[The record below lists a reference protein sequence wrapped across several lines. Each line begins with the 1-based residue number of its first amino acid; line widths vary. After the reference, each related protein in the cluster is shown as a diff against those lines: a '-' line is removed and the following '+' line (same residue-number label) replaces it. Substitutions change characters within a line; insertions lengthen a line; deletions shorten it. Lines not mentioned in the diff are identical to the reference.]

1 MLLIAFLPQH
11 SQAGKLT
18 PHQPSRKRLLPL
30 AGRGI
35 SRGGG
40 ELSMTNVAVIG
51 AGLIGRAW
59 SIVFARAG
67 FQVTLWDQFPLQVT
81 QALSF
86 ISDRLPELR
95 ASGLLADEPATVL
108 ARIQPMQSM
117 WESVREAE
125 YIQECGPER
134 VEVKQ
139 PLFAELE
146 RAARPNAIIASS
158 SSGIPASAFT
168 QDLKT
173 RQRCLIAH
181 PVNPPYLVPLVEICP
196 APWTDPA
203 VVERTRAIMVQAG
216 QVPATVKKEVD
227 GFALNRL
234 QGALLAE
241 AFRLLADDVVS
252 PADLDA
258 LVKHGLG
265 LRWSFMGPLETIDL
279 NAPGGLADYCDRYG
293 PLYAKMQEQM
303 KPLAWD
309 KALVDRLQA
318 ARRAD
323 LPTNMQTVRQE
334 WRDRRLM
341 ALLAHKA
348 TQAD

>member
-1 MLLIAFLPQH
+1 MAHSEKIA
-11 SQAGKLT
+11 
-18 PHQPSRKRLLPL
+18 
-30 AGRGI
+30 
-35 SRGGG
+35 
-40 ELSMTNVAVIG
+40 VVG

-67 FQVTLWDQFPLQVT
+67 FEVALWDQFPQQT
-81 QALSF
+81 EAALGF
-86 ISDRLPELR
+86 IADRLPELH
-95 ASGLLADEPATVL
+95 AAGLMRDAPDVVLPRIKPVATLWDAVHD
-108 ARIQPMQSM
+108 A
-117 WESVREAE
+117 A
-125 YIQECGPER
+125 YIQENSPER
-134 VEVKQ
+134 VDVKTAV
-139 PLFAELE
+139 FKDLE
-146 RAARPNAIIASS
+146 RATKPETVIASS

-168 QDLKT
+168 EHLRT
-173 RQRCLIAH
+173 RERCLIAH

-196 APWTDPA
+196 APWTDQTA
-203 VVERTRAIMVQAG
+203 VDTTRALMLRAG

-241 AFRLLADDVVS
+241 AFRLLADDVIS

-279 NAPGGLADYCDRYG
+279 NAPGGLADYCNRYG

-303 KPLAWD
+303 IPLDWSA
-309 KALVDRLQA
+309 ALVGRLHD
-318 ARRAD
+318 ARRTE
-323 LPTNMQTVRQE
+323 LPANMQAVRQE

-348 TQAD
+348 TQPDYCLIVAFGC

>member
-1 MLLIAFLPQH
+1 
-11 SQAGKLT
+11 
-18 PHQPSRKRLLPL
+18 
-30 AGRGI
+30 
-35 SRGGG
+35 
-40 ELSMTNVAVIG
+40 MTNVAVIG

-67 FQVTLWDQFPLQVT
+67 FQVALWDQFPLQVT
-81 QALSF
+81 QALAF
-86 ISDRLPELR
+86 IADRLPELR
-95 ASGLLADEPATVL
+95 TAGLLADEPDIVL
-108 ARIQPMQSM
+108 ARIRPMQSL
-117 WESVREAE
+117 WESLRDAE
-125 YIQECGPER
+125 YIQENGPER
-134 VEVKQ
+134 IDIKR

-146 RAARPNAIIASS
+146 RAARADAIIASS

-168 QDLKT
+168 ADLKT

-203 VVERTRAIMVQAG
+203 VVERTRTIMLQAG
-216 QVPATVKKEVD
+216 QVPATVRKEID

-241 AFRLLADDVVS
+241 AFRLLADDIIS

-293 PLYAKMQEQM
+293 PLYAAMQQQM
-303 KPLAWD
+303 KPLTWD
-309 KALVDRLQA
+309 KTLVDRLHA
-318 ARRAD
+318 ARRAE
-323 LPTNMQTVRQE
+323 LPANMQAVRQE

-348 TQAD
+348 TQVE